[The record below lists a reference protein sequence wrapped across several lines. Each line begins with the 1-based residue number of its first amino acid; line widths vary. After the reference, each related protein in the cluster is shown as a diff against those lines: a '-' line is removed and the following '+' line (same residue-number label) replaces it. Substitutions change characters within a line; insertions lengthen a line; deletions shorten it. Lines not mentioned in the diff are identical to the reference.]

1 MTEILERI
9 LNDYTAASRTS
20 HPIYTEKRLRK
31 GLAAL
36 ESMEIQE
43 HDRDLARKAIWMY
56 FLGIYE
62 NPSKPL
68 DGAMAI
74 LSRVEILKESMNN
87 EVFALIQSG
96 IDQSLP
102 GTEAESAF
110 RDSIHLHYSS
120 KKIVKW
126 IDDLKVLRERAA
138 GIKIDQLEWYKEQL
152 RIIETFQYTTTYGK
166 ETMEPQKALNMVTI
180 QKEIRKMDKEMDAV
194 LAKELSVDPEKLKS
208 LKKKILKAEAY
219 PERGIET
226 WFRTASSNLYT
237 RRQIVDTK
245 SNIMITMNAIIISV
259 MLGSVYPQLKES
271 PYLAWPITLMILTNV
286 ISIAYAIFATRP
298 RLANGIFTRDEIV
311 DKQARLTT
319 FDDFYKVPLADYE
332 WGVGEML
339 KDREFLYNTLIRD
352 MHRLGVDLAFRYQ
365 HIRLS
370 YNVFLGGLILALL
383 SFGGCYIFF

>member
-9 LNDYTAASRTS
+9 LNDYSAASRTR
-20 HPIYTEKRLRK
+20 HPIYTEKRLRQ

-43 HDRDLARKAIWMY
+43 HERDLARKAIWMY
-56 FLGIYE
+56 FLGLYE
-62 NPSKPL
+62 NPGKPL

-74 LSRVEILKESMNN
+74 HNREEHLRESISN
-87 EVFALIQSG
+87 EVLALIQSG
-96 IDQSLP
+96 IEKSLP

-126 IDDLKVLRERAA
+126 IDDLKVARERAA
-138 GIKIDQLEWYKEQL
+138 GVKIDQLEWYKEQL
-152 RIIETFQYTTTYGK
+152 RGIETYQYTTTYGK
-166 ETMEPQKALNMVTI
+166 ATMEPQKALNIVTI
-180 QKEIRKMDKEMDAV
+180 QKEIRKMEKEMDVA

-208 LKKKILKAEAY
+208 LKKKILKAEAS

-226 WFRTASSNLYT
+226 WFRTASGNLYT

-259 MLGSVYPQLKES
+259 MLGSVYPQLKEN

-298 RLANGIFTRDEIV
+298 ILANGIFTKEDIIN
-311 DKQARLTT
+311 KQARLST
-319 FDDFYKVPLADYE
+319 FDDFYRVPLADYE
-332 WGVGEML
+332 WGIGEML

-352 MHRLGVDLAFRYQ
+352 MHRLGVDLAARYKR
-365 HIRLS
+365 IRLS
-370 YNVFLGGLILALL
+370 YHVFLTGLIISLL
-383 SFGGCYIFF
+383 SFASCYIFL